1 MENVDVVNRA
11 LQTFGKRTTITS
23 TQLTNESNNEAKQA
37 NLILEP
43 TRRQLLRMA
52 PWNCGMKF
60 ANLDLITAA
69 PGTNENSASTAT
81 RWVPGL
87 PPPPWIF
94 EYQYPVDCLKPCWL
108 VPMTATGATIDG
120 VPIYPVGVTTG
131 NMALSLQG
139 PMIRFKVATDE
150 FVPVTSALVAA
161 GGTGYVVGDI
171 ITLADTPAGSN
182 PIGAPARLR
191 VATLAGSA
199 VATVS
204 VVNQVLDASPAQGG
218 SYFAQQANPVAQGST
233 TGVGTGATFTLSYAA
248 KATQRVILTNQQDA
262 ILAYV
267 KDQVD
272 LNVMD
277 DLFQEA
283 WINVLAAGLSF
294 ALTGDK
300 GLANQR
306 IQMANIKI
314 EQARTADG
322 NEGPVIDDRT
332 PDWIR
337 VRGYSGDGLYNA
349 NGPGFD
355 WGPMWPS
362 L

>member
-1 MENVDVVNRA
+1 MDNVDVVNRA

-23 TQLTNESNNEAKQA
+23 TQLANGSNNEAKQA

-60 ANLDLITAA
+60 ANLDLITSA
-69 PGTNENSASTAT
+69 PGTQDNQTNVN
-81 RWVPGL
+81 RWAPGI
-87 PPPPWIF
+87 PAPPWLY
-94 EYQYPVDCLKPCWL
+94 EYQYPVDCLKPCWII
-108 VPMTATGATIDG
+108 PYQQTGALIDG
-120 VPIYPVGVTTG
+120 VPLYPVGVTTG
-131 NMALSLQG
+131 VMAMLLTG
-139 PMIRFKVATDE
+139 PMVRFKVATDD
-150 FVPVTSALVAA
+150 FIPVTSAAVAA
-161 GGTGYVVGDI
+161 AGTGYAVGDI
-171 ITLADTPAGSN
+171 ITLPQGAITSP
-182 PIGAPARLR
+182 PIGAPAKLR
-191 VATLAGSA
+191 VATLAGSG
-199 VATVS
+199 VATVT

-218 SYFAQQANPVAQGST
+218 SYFAQQTNPVAQDTT
-233 TGVGTGATFTLSYAA
+233 TGAGTGATFNLSYAA
-248 KATQRVILTNQQDA
+248 KATQRVILTDQYQA
-262 ILAYV
+262 TMAYI

-277 DLFQEA
+277 ELFQEA
-283 WINVLAAGLSF
+283 WINVLAAGLAF

-306 IQMANIKI
+306 IQMANMKI
-314 EQARTADG
+314 EAARVADG
-322 NEGPVIDDRT
+322 NEGPMIDDRT

-337 VRGYSGDGLYNA
+337 VRGYSGDGLYTGNV
-349 NGPGFD
+349 GFD

>member
-1 MENVDVVNRA
+1 MDNVDVVNRA

-23 TQLTNESNNEAKQA
+23 AQLTGNLNNEAKQA

-60 ANLDLITAA
+60 ANLVYITSA
-69 PGTNENSASTAT
+69 PGTPENSSSVSAWA
-81 RWVPGL
+81 PGI
-87 PPPPWIF
+87 PAPPWVY
-94 EYQYPVDCLKPCWL
+94 EYQYPVDCLKPTWI

-131 NMALSLQG
+131 LMAMTLQG

-150 FVPVTSALVAA
+150 FVPVTSAVVAA
-161 GGTGYVVGDI
+161 GGTGYVVGDR
-171 ITLADTPAGSN
+171 ITLAETPSGSA
-182 PIGAPARLR
+182 PIGAPAVLQ

-204 VVNQVLDASPAQGG
+204 VVSQVLGASPAQGG
-218 SYFAQQANPVAQGST
+218 SYFAQQTNPVAQSST
-233 TGVGTGATFTLSYAA
+233 TGSGTGATFTLTYGT
-248 KATQRVILTNQQDA
+248 KATQRVILTNQQDP
-262 ILAYV
+262 ILAYI
-267 KDQVD
+267 KDQTD

-277 DLFQEA
+277 DLFVEA
-283 WINVLAAGLSF
+283 WTNILGAKLSF

-300 GLANQR
+300 ALANQK
-306 IQMANIKI
+306 IALANQAID
-314 EQARTADG
+314 QARAADG
-322 NEGPVIDDRT
+322 NEGPVVDDRT

-337 VRGYSGDGLYNA
+337 VRGYSGDQLYNT
-349 NGPGFD
+349 GMGYD
-355 WGPMWPS
+355 WGPLWPS